1 MAKVAII
8 RELAERLYWK
18 LREAA
23 QPDAVGSR
31 AGQPEDFRGGPR
43 SIDKMVE
50 RPASLESREGVR
62 KTIRGLSLKIE

>member
-1 MAKVAII
+1 MAKVAIV

-31 AGQPEDFRGGPR
+31 GQGSPRISVVDPGP
-43 SIDKMVE
+43 STKWWSAL
-50 RPASLESREGVR
+50 P
-62 KTIRGLSLKIE
+62 SLKAERAFEKRFVVCR